1 LRRNPG
7 SRIWNGNLVSS
18 YLALQ
23 RLPEAK
29 AAAESARARQL
40 DSPWLHIC
48 LYLIAYEQADS
59 QEMAREAAQLKS
71 TAEFEDI
78 MLYYQAQAAAREGRL
93 NESRSLSDRAVE
105 MTLHAKQ
112 PDSASLY
119 LAQSAMNDAWAGNRN
134 EARRQAQKAL
144 QLSSGREGE
153 AVAAVALAVTGDSA
167 EALRLANDL
176 ANRFPENTMVRDQ
189 YVPMIRAA
197 AALHS
202 GAPVNNPDAI
212 LNELAPAMPTEFGSH
227 AVDRVAFLTCYS
239 IYFRGEAYLD
249 ARQGIQAA
257 AEFQKILDHP
267 QLTLTDPVSAMATLG
282 LARAYELSG
291 DRAKSV
297 ASYKNF
303 QNLRKN
309 ADSGLS
315 LYLRAKAKQ

>member
-1 LRRNPG
+1 
-7 SRIWNGNLVSS
+7 
-18 YLALQ
+18 
-23 RLPEAK
+23 
-29 AAAESARARQL
+29 
-40 DSPWLHIC
+40 
-48 LYLIAYEQADS
+48 
-59 QEMAREAAQLKS
+59 
-71 TAEFEDI
+71 
-78 MLYYQAQAAAREGRL
+78 
-93 NESRSLSDRAVE
+93 
-105 MTLHAKQ
+105 
-112 PDSASLY
+112 
-119 LAQSAMNDAWAGNRN
+119 
-134 EARRQAQKAL
+134 
-144 QLSSGREGE
+144 
-153 AVAAVALAVTGDSA
+153 
-167 EALRLANDL
+167 
-176 ANRFPENTMVRDQ
+176 
-189 YVPMIRAA
+189 
-197 AALHS
+197 
-202 GAPVNNPDAI
+202 VNNPDAI